1 VHGHPSGTAHDV
13 EEILRFAAMTGVGPI
28 TEARPLDEVDPAYD
42 RMLSSDAYDRMVLTT
57 GK

>member
-1 VHGHPSGTAHDV
+1 
-13 EEILRFAAMTGVGPI
+13 MTGVGPI